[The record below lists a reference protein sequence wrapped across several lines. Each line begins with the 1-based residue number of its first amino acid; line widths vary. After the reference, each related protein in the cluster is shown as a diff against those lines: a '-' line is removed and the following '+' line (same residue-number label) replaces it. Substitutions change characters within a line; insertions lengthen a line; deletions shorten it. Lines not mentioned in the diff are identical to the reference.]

1 MNILNQTI
9 YTEEVYQLEPL
20 PTVLLTKP
28 WTNVTD
34 SETKLLEKI
43 LTALK
48 LSFDKVTIKHQESFD
63 LSIWQVKP
71 HRLIYFGLVPAG
83 IPYYQVIDV
92 NGVSLVAS
100 ESLENLLTNDPAR
113 KQLWGALKQLFSS

>member
-1 MNILNQTI
+1 MNSLDQTI

-20 PTVLLTKP
+20 PTVVITKP
-28 WTNVTD
+28 WVNIT
-34 SETKLLEKI
+34 ETETELLKKI

-48 LSFDKVTIKHQESFD
+48 LSFETVTIKQQESFD
-63 LSIWQVKP
+63 LSTWVVKP
-71 HRLIYFGLVPAG
+71 RKLIYFGLVPAG